1 MKTRILIYEDNSD
14 FREALVQLINAS
26 DKYICVGDFYKCNNV
41 LENMQALKPQ
51 VVLMDIDMPGRN
63 GIEAVSLI
71 RSIDKDVKVIMLTVF
86 DDNKNVL
93 SAICAGASGYLLKK
107 YSFEKLFTAIE
118 DALQGGA
125 PMSANIA
132 RMVLEHVASVSY
144 VESEDYHLSTRE
156 KEVLSY
162 LVKGHSYKMI
172 AASLNISFDTV
183 KTFIRRIYEKLHVH
197 TRTEALI
204 KWNKNSRPPN

>member
-1 MKTRILIYEDNSD
+1 MKTSILIYEDNSD
-14 FREALVQLINAS
+14 FREALVQLINTS
-26 DKYICVGDFYKCNNV
+26 EKYICIGDFYKCNNV
-41 LENMQALKPQ
+41 LENIQALQPQ
-51 VVLMDIDMPGRN
+51 VILMDIEMPGRN

-71 RSIDKDVKVIMLTVF
+71 RSIDKDVKIIMLTVF

-107 YSFEKLFTAIE
+107 YSFEKLFAAIE
-118 DALQGGA
+118 DVLHGGA

-132 RMVLEHVASVSY
+132 RMVLEHVAANNF
-144 VESEDYHLSTRE
+144 VETEQYHLSTRE
-156 KEVLSY
+156 KEVLSC

-172 AASLNISFDTV
+172 AASLHISLDTV

-197 TRTEALI
+197 NQSEAVAKAL
-204 KWNKNSRPPN
+204 KNRIVK